1 MGYDEKM
8 VNEEELVDNENE
20 KALDFIRKI
29 IVDDLKANKNEGRV
43 HTRFPPEPNGW
54 LHIGHAK
61 AIHLN
66 YTISKEFNGLFNLR
80 FDDTDP
86 EKESIEYVEAI
97 KRDVRWLGAD
107 WEDRLFFAS
116 DYFEQLY
123 EFAIELIKAGKAYVC
138 DLSAEEIK
146 EQRGTLTEPGV
157 ESPYRN
163 RSIEE
168 NLDLFKR
175 MKNGEFEDGSRV
187 LRAKIDMKSPNLLLR
202 DPVMYRIKHAPHY
215 RRGEDWFIYPTYDW
229 THGQSDAIEC
239 ITHSLCSLEF
249 ENHRPLY
256 NWYIDQLMDLGL
268 LKCRPRQIEFSRL
281 NMTYTVMSKRKLIQL
296 VEGHYVNGWDDP
308 RMPTIAGLRRR
319 GYPPSA
325 LRKFLDRV
333 GITKRENY
341 IDVGLLESVVRE
353 ELDKEC
359 PRVMAVLDPLKIVI
373 DNYPV
378 DEEEEFEVPNHPKD
392 PAMGK
397 RKIPFSRELYIE
409 RSDFMENPSK
419 KFHRLSPGKEVRLR
433 YAYYITCQSVVKD
446 DQTGEVIEVHCTYDP
461 ETKGGSSPDSRKV
474 RGTLHWV
481 SIKHAL
487 KSEVRLYDR
496 LFVKENPSDDE
507 NFLENVNPDSLKI
520 VEGFVEPSL
529 ASGEPG
535 ARYQFERLG
544 YFNIDPVDST
554 PEKLVFNRTITL
566 RDTWSKLAKNQ
577 KRKKKKN

>member
-1 MGYDEKM
+1 M
-8 VNEEELVDNENE
+8 VSEEELVNNE
-20 KALDFIRKI
+20 KSLDFIRKI
-29 IVDDLKANKNEGRV
+29 IVEDLKSNKNEGRV

-66 YTISKEFNGLFNLR
+66 YSISKEFNGLFNLR

-97 KRDVRWLGAD
+97 KKDIRWLGAD
-107 WEDRLFFAS
+107 WDDRLFFAS

-123 EFAIELIKAGKAYVC
+123 EFAVELIKAGKAYVC
-138 DLSAEEIK
+138 DLSADEIK
-146 EQRGTLTEPGV
+146 NQRGTLTEPGI

-163 RSIEE
+163 RSIKE
-168 NLDLFKR
+168 NLELFKR
-175 MKNGEFEDGSRV
+175 MKSGEFEDGSRV
-187 LRAKIDMKSPNLLLR
+187 LRAKIDMKSPNVLMR

-215 RRGEDWFIYPTYDW
+215 RRGEEWVIYPTYDW

-256 NWYIDQLMDLGL
+256 NWYIDQLMELGL

-281 NMTYTVMSKRKLIQL
+281 NITYTVMSKRKLIQL
-296 VEGHYVNGWDDP
+296 VERNFVNGWDDP
-308 RMPTIAGLRRR
+308 RMPTIAGMRRR

-325 LRKFLDRV
+325 VRRFLDRV

-359 PRVMAVLDPLKIVI
+359 PRVMAVIDPLKIII
-373 DNYPV
+373 DNYPP
-378 DEEEEFEVPNHPKD
+378 DKEEEFEVPNHPKD
-392 PAMGK
+392 PLKGK

-409 RSDFMENPSK
+409 KSDFMENPSK
-419 KFHRLSPGKEVRLR
+419 KFRRLSPGTEVRLR
-433 YAYYITCQSVVKD
+433 YAYYVTCKSVVKD
-446 DQTGEVIEVHCTYDP
+446 DQTGEVSEVHCTYDP

-481 SIKHAL
+481 SIRHAL
-487 KSEVRLYDR
+487 KAEVRLYDR

-507 NFLENVNPDSLKI
+507 NFLVNVNPDSLKI
-520 VEGFVEPSL
+520 VKGFIEPSL
-529 ASGEPG
+529 ASGVPG

-544 YFNIDPVDST
+544 YFNIDPIDST

-566 RDTWSKLAKNQ
+566 RDTWSKLAKKP
-577 KRKKKKN
+577 KRKKK